1 MIQQE
6 GQLLGKKVL
15 AKIDLLIEVIS
26 IIGNNKIG
34 EKDDYFLQACDLV
47 KELRQ
52 LLGQLIGP
60 RDDYIKEAIKELII
74 QRLPDKD
81 MLASLDVDLP
91 ELLNSMYH
99 SDQLSLPKTVQRVEV
114 RDEDPLRKAINYLF
128 PQYKVINN
136 YRKLGCLFKYYIP
149 SLKLAIDNI
158 EEGSTDSVRKECI
171 CRQSGIKFVAI
182 PVKEMSCS
190 REIIRKIKRSLDM
203 NKRLVLE

>member
-1 MIQQE
+1 MIQQD

-15 AKIDLLIEVIS
+15 AKIDLLIEIIS
-26 IIGNNKIG
+26 IIGRNKIA

-74 QRLPDKD
+74 QRLPEEN
-81 MLASLDVDLP
+81 MLSSLDVDLS
-91 ELLNSMYH
+91 ELLNSMYNGVYEKEE
-99 SDQLSLPKTVQRVEV
+99 LSLPKTVQRVEA
-114 RDEDPLRKAINYLF
+114 RDEDPLRKAIRYLF

-158 EEGSTDSVRKECI
+158 EEGNTDFVRKECI
-171 CRQSGIKFVAI
+171 CRQSGINFVAI
-182 PVKEMSCS
+182 PVDEMSCS
-190 REIIRKIKRSLDM
+190 REIIKKIKHSVKFL
-203 NKRLVLE
+203 